1 MNRSALIA
9 LTAAG
14 LMFGL
19 TVPLS
24 KLALGWLDPTWLA
37 AARFGLAAPVLALIA
52 SRHALR
58 EAATVRVAAWGAVGY
73 GAMVVLQNLG
83 VERTSVTHASLIFG
97 AVPVLVAA
105 GSVLSGRA
113 AAGPGAWAGFGVALG
128 GVALVAGS
136 GGEASLLGDGL
147 VLASAVLGASLI
159 VVQGR
164 LLEGRDPVAVTAVQ
178 MAAAAAF
185 ALVTALPAPLPG
197 GGPTP
202 VQAVALVALVSVGSL
217 IPFALYAY
225 GQARVHAE
233 LAGAFV
239 TLEPV
244 VGVAAGVLAFG
255 NPFGAPQALGAVLV
269 VAGLG
274 LSAGASGRRDPASS
288 PATGPASACASPRTA

>member
-1 MNRSALIA
+1 MNRSALAA
-9 LTAAG
+9 LTTAG

-37 AARFGLAAPVLALIA
+37 VVRFGLAAPVLALVA
-52 SRHALR
+52 RRTLR
-58 EAATVRVAAWGAVGY
+58 AAATLPVAAWGALGY

-105 GSVLSGRA
+105 GSALAGRA
-113 AAGPGAWAGFGVALG
+113 AAGPRAWAGFGVALG
-128 GVALVAGS
+128 GVALVAG
-136 GGEASLLGDGL
+136 
-147 VLASAVLGASLI
+147 
-159 VVQGR
+159 
-164 LLEGRDPVAVTAVQ
+164 EGRDPVAVTAVQ
-178 MAAAAAF
+178 MAAAGAF
-185 ALVTALPAPLPG
+185 ALLAALPAPLPG
-197 GGPTP
+197 VGPTP
-202 VQAVALVALVSVGSL
+202 AEAVALIALVSVGSL

-239 TLEPV
+239 NLEPV

-274 LSAGASGRRDPASS
+274 LSAGASGRRGPASS
-288 PATGPASACASPRTA
+288 PVTGPASACASPRTA